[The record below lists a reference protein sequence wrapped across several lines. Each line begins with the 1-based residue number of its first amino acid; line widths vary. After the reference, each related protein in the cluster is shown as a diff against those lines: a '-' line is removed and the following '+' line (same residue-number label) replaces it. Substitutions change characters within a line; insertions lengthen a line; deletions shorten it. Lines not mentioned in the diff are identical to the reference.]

1 MISAVLGVLL
11 PFIGTIMGA
20 ACVLFMKRGFGERM
34 RNALSGFAGGVM
46 VAASVWSLLIPAMN
60 MTEEAGWGKMSFVP
74 AATGFLLGI
83 FFLLMLDKMIH
94 HLHVNKEAEGHKV
107 FLTKSKMLLLA
118 VTLHNIPEGMAV
130 GIVFAGLLANNDA
143 ITLLGAYSVA
153 IGIAIQNIPEGAII
167 SMPLCAD
174 GYSKR
179 KAFIYGI
186 LTGIV
191 EPVGALL
198 TIVLSEWLIPIMP
211 CLLSFAAGAMVYVVV
226 EELIPESAQG
236 KHSNIC
242 TIGFAVGFTL
252 MMAMDVALG

>member
-1 MISAVLGVLL
+1 MISVVCGVLL
-11 PFIGTIMGA
+11 PFLGTTMGA

-94 HLHVNKEAEGHKV
+94 HKI
-107 FLTKSKMLLLA
+107 FLTKSTMLLLA

-191 EPVGALL
+191 EPVGALV
-198 TIVLSEWLIPIMP
+198 TIVLSEWLIQIMP